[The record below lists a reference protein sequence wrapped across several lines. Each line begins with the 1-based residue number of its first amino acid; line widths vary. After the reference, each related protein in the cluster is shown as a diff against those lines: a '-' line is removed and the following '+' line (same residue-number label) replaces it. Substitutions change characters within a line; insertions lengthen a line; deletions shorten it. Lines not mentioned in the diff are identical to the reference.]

1 MDVGD
6 RGQAHTV
13 EAFSAAVVL
22 LASVVFAL
30 QVTAV
35 TPLTASTASQHIEN
49 QQSGVGG
56 GVLDQAA
63 ENGNL
68 SKMVLYWNDD
78 DGEFHNATS
87 ESGSYTLA
95 GPPNGFGKTL
105 NRTFLDR
112 GIAFNLRVSYA
123 SGTGTD
129 TTTIVDLGAPSDNA
143 VTVHRSVTIYDN
155 DHVYEWDGDENT
167 TVTARNATN
176 FYTGDD
182 QAPNSPLFNVVKVEL
197 TLWRM

>member
-13 EAFSAAVVL
+13 EAFSAAIVL

-56 GVLDQAA
+56 GVLDSAA
-63 ENGNL
+63 ESGNL
-68 SKMVLYWNDD
+68 TKAILYWDD
-78 DGEFHNATS
+78 DEGEFHNATS
-87 ESGSYTLA
+87 ESGTYTVG
-95 GPPNGFGKTL
+95 GPPNALGKRL
-105 NRTFLDR
+105 NETFLDR
-112 GIAFNLRVSYA
+112 GIAFRLSVIYA
-123 SGTGTD
+123 TSGSTEQR
-129 TTTIVDLGAPSDNA
+129 TIVDLGAASENA
-143 VTVHRSVTIYDN
+143 VTVHRSVTLHDD
-155 DHVYEWDGDENT
+155 DHVYEWDGE
-167 TVTARNATN
+167 RNATVTVDTATN
-176 FYTGDD
+176 LYLGSD
-182 QAPNSPLFNVVKVEL
+182 QSPNSPVYNVVKVEL